1 MKGIEFSYPSY
12 EEQKLIADYLDEKTV
27 QIDRIVTAINTQI
40 AKLKDLRKALIN
52 DVVTGKIKV
61 GSEGQTI

>member
-27 QIDRIVTAINTQI
+27 QIDRIVTAVNTQI

>member
-61 GSEGQTI
+61 VSEGGEA

>member
-1 MKGIEFSYPSY
+1 VPPLD
-12 EEQKLIADYLDEKTV
+12 EQTAIAAYLDEKSEK
-27 QIDRIVTAINTQI
+27 IDRIIDTINTQI
-40 AKLKDLRKALIN
+40 YKLKDLRKALIN